1 VCPHATST
9 DQASAVQAFV
19 IDQAATPERLAQAA
33 TILERCMGP
42 VLLAPCLILRPSAR
56 QIRCEIVDTT
66 PAAHRCEE
74 EYKVMVENAA
84 RALKRSKLGAML
96 PSRPLRWAVIEE
108 RSDGIVEAWS
118 G

>member
-19 IDQAATPERLAQAA
+19 IDQAATPERLA
-33 TILERCMGP
+33 
-42 VLLAPCLILRPSAR
+42 
-56 QIRCEIVDTT
+56 
-66 PAAHRCEE
+66 
-74 EYKVMVENAA
+74 KVMVENAA